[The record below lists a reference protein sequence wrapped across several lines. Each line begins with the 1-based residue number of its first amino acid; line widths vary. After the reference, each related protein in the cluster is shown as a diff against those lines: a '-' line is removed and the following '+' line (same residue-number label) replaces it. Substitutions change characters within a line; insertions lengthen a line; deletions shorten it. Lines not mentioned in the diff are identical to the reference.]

1 MCHKP
6 SDFIWNCSAF
16 CIWNTTSEGE
26 GFWWAISSLWK
37 EYCIRENLFFYEDKI
52 RLIYACNKLLCNTK
66 KLVDPTVYDDSYISS
81 KYRNRVINMRDR
93 INKLIKEYEKE

>member
-1 MCHKP
+1 M
-6 SDFIWNCSAF
+6 
-16 CIWNTTSEGE
+16 
-26 GFWWAISSLWK
+26 
-37 EYCIRENLFFYEDKI
+37 KI
-52 RLIYACNKLLCNTK
+52 IVQFSGGKDSQACLIYACNKLLCNTK